1 MCFTSDY
8 GLSDGGTYYKVSNEC
23 SGKTFID
30 IWKFQTK
37 KTEKE
42 NIWKYQNIK
51 QRNYGQPQNLG
62 NFPRPPIPTAINKRL
77 WYSHLATLAKR
88 LEMIEQS

>member
-8 GLSDGGTYYKVSNEC
+8 GLSDDGTYYKVSNEC

-37 KTEKE
+37 NRKKK
-42 NIWKYQNIK
+42 IFGNIK
-51 QRNYGQPQNLG
+51 TSNSAIMDSHRISG
-62 NFPRPPIPTAINKRL
+62 NFPRPPIPTAINNRL
-77 WYSHLATLAKR
+77 WYSHLDTLAKR